1 MSTFAYAAT
10 ANAPQQ
16 TSAAAQAACCF
27 HCNEPLLGSVLTA
40 RISERNEPVCCHGC
54 RAVAELIAGAGL
66 ADYYRFREVAGA
78 RPDPTATAS
87 DTWTALNRP
96 EVAQQFIR
104 TAGETDSVV
113 LAVDGLRCA
122 ACSWLIDRVLKGT
135 PGVREAT
142 INGATGRAYVSWR
155 RSEAALGDICR
166 AIAHLGYRPQPL
178 KADGG
183 GDLQQEERR
192 DALKHLAVAG
202 FGMMQVMMFAVAVY
216 CANLAG
222 ETIDAPL
229 LAFFRYVSLLVAT
242 PVMFYAAAPVFA
254 SAQRNLRTRT
264 VGMDVPVTIALVL
277 AYSASVW
284 NTFRGTDAT
293 VYFDSVTMFIFFLT
307 LARFVQMSVRQ
318 RTVEITEA
326 LARQLPSYAHK
337 VEGGAVCEVPLSA
350 LQPGDEVMVRLGEV
364 LPADGELIDAE
375 ASIDEA
381 MLTGESLPV
390 RRQAGERLAAGTLN
404 VGAPLRLRVVAVAA
418 GTSLSHIASLQRR
431 AQAQR
436 PALAKRA
443 DAAAARFLNY
453 VLLGAGLTCAFW
465 LVVDPTRAFEA
476 TLSVLVVAC
485 PCAFAIA
492 MPAAIS
498 AVTANLARRGV
509 LVTRVDALET
519 LARVDQFVFDKTG
532 TLTQG
537 NVALSRCVP
546 LGDVS
551 EAQCLRI
558 AATLEV
564 TSEHPLARAFT
575 GFAANQRAEAV
586 RAVPGGG
593 LEGIVDG
600 CVYRIGTRHF
610 VAQLRSAGTPA
621 RTETEWTGTVV
632 VLGDSRQELASFEL
646 HDTPRLSALTC
657 IESLRETGIDA
668 QILSGDSLP
677 AVAALAMRC
686 GVRAYF
692 ARHSPEQKLAH
703 VQALQARGSRV
714 AMIGDGVNDAPVLA
728 AADLSI
734 AMGRGAA
741 LAHASADMLLVT
753 ENLDCLPEAIRLAR
767 KANRI
772 ARQNLLWSAL
782 YNFGS
787 LPLAAA
793 GLVSPWLAA
802 LGMSLSSIAVVLNA
816 ARLLPPRRNRS

>member
-1 MSTFAYAAT
+1 
-10 ANAPQQ
+10 
-16 TSAAAQAACCF
+16 
-27 HCNEPLLGSVLTA
+27 
-40 RISERNEPVCCHGC
+40 
-54 RAVAELIAGAGL
+54 
-66 ADYYRFREVAGA
+66 
-78 RPDPTATAS
+78 
-87 DTWTALNRP
+87 
-96 EVAQQFIR
+96 
-104 TAGETDSVV
+104 
-113 LAVDGLRCA
+113 
-122 ACSWLIDRVLKGT
+122 
-135 PGVREAT
+135 
-142 INGATGRAYVSWR
+142 
-155 RSEAALGDICR
+155 
-166 AIAHLGYRPQPL
+166 
-178 KADGG
+178 
-183 GDLQQEERR
+183 
-192 DALKHLAVAG
+192 
-202 FGMMQVMMFAVAVY
+202 
-216 CANLAG
+216 
-222 ETIDAPL
+222 
-229 LAFFRYVSLLVAT
+229 
-242 PVMFYAAAPVFA
+242 
-254 SAQRNLRTRT
+254 
-264 VGMDVPVTIALVL
+264 MDVPVTVALVL

-284 NTFRGTDAT
+284 NAFRSTEAT

-307 LARFVQMSVRQ
+307 LARFVQTSVRR
-318 RTVEITEA
+318 RTVETTEA

-364 LPADGELIDAE
+364 LPADGELIDAG

-390 RRQAGERLAAGTLN
+390 RRRAGDRLAAGTLN

-418 GTSLSHIASLQRR
+418 GTSLSHIASLQQR

-436 PALAKRA
+436 PALAKDA
-443 DAAAARFLNY
+443 DAAAARFLQY
-453 VLLGAGLTCAFW
+453 VLIGAGLTGAFW
-465 LVVDPTRAFEA
+465 LGVDPARAFEA

-492 MPAAIS
+492 VPAAIS
-498 AVTANLARRGV
+498 AVTANLARGGV

-519 LARVDQFVFDKTG
+519 LARIDRFVFDKTG

-537 NVALSRCVP
+537 DIAVIRCVP

-558 AATLEV
+558 AAALELA
-564 TSEHPLARAFT
+564 SEHPLARAFAR
-575 GFAANQRAEAV
+575 FAADPHAERV
-586 RAVPGGG
+586 RAVPGAG

-600 CVYRIGTRHF
+600 CTYRIGTPQY
-610 VAQLRSAGTPA
+610 VAQLRGELAPA
-621 RTETEWTGTVV
+621 SIETELAGTVV
-632 VLGDSRQELASFEL
+632 VLGNARQELAWFEL
-646 HDTPRLSALTC
+646 HDTPRLSAATS
-657 IESLRETGIDA
+657 IESLRHMGIGT
-668 QILSGDSLP
+668 QIVSGDSRP
-677 AVAALAMRC
+677 AVAALAMHC

-692 ARHSPEQKLAH
+692 ARYSPEQKLAH

-753 ENLDCLPEAIRLAR
+753 ENLDCLPKAIQLAR
-767 KANRI
+767 KAQRI
-772 ARQNLLWSAL
+772 ARQNLLWSAV

-816 ARLLPPRRNRS
+816 ARLLPPRRNPS